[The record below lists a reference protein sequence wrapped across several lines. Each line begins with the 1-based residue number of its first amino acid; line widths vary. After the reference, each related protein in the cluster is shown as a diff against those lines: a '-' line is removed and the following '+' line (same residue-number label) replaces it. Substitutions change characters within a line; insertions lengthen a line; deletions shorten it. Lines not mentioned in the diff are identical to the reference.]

1 MTSPT
6 LTREPD
12 SRGTTVCGR
21 PQTACGSR
29 VHRSHASAA
38 WTTVCDLD
46 ALLPGVGVR
55 ALVGDTQV
63 AVFRLSRPDEVFA
76 IDAFDPFS
84 GAPVLSRG
92 IVGDVKGQ
100 LVVAS
105 PIYKQHF
112 NLHTGQCLEDEAVAV
127 RTFPVRV
134 VDGHVQVRQPSCV
147 YPMTSPS
154 SA

>member
-1 MTSPT
+1 MH
-6 LTREPD
+6 D
-12 SRGTTVCGR
+12 S
-21 PQTACGSR
+21 
-29 VHRSHASAA
+29 A

-46 ALLPGVGVR
+46 ALLPDVGVR

-63 AVFRLSRPDEVFA
+63 AVFRLSRPDGVFA

-112 NLHTGQCLEDEAVAV
+112 NLHTGQCLEDAAVAV

-134 VDGHVQVRQPSCV
+134 IDGHVQVRPQSREHPMPSPASLDALRAPDV
-147 YPMTSPS
+147 Y
-154 SA
+154 

>member
-1 MTSPT
+1 M
-6 LTREPD
+6 
-12 SRGTTVCGR
+12 
-21 PQTACGSR
+21 
-29 VHRSHASAA
+29 HSAA

-46 ALLPGVGVR
+46 ALLPDVGVR

-63 AVFRLSRPDEVFA
+63 AVFRLSRPDGVFA

-105 PIYKQHF
+105 RSTAAL
-112 NLHTGQCLEDEAVAV
+112 NLNRPMPEDEAVRSGHSRA
-127 RTFPVRV
+127 RV
-134 VDGHVQVRQPSCV
+134 HGTSRFGHSRASTHDISGKPRCLRAPDV
-147 YPMTSPS
+147 Y
-154 SA
+154 

>member
-6 LTREPD
+6 LTHGPD
-12 SRGTTVCGR
+12 SRGTTVRGR
-21 PQTACGSR
+21 PRTACGLR
-29 VHRSHASAA
+29 VHPSHSAA

-46 ALLPGVGVR
+46 ALLPDVGVR

-63 AVFRLSRPDEVFA
+63 AVFRLSGSDGIFA
-76 IDAFDPFS
+76 IDALDPFS

-112 NLHTGQCLEDEAVAV
+112 NLHTGQCLEDDAVAI

-134 VDGHVQVRQPSCV
+134 VDGHVQVRQQSCEH
-147 YPMTSPS
+147 PMTSPS

>member
-6 LTREPD
+6 LTRGPD
-12 SRGTTVCGR
+12 SRGTTVRGR
-21 PQTACGSR
+21 PRTACGLR
-29 VHRSHASAA
+29 VHPSHSAA

-46 ALLPGVGVR
+46 ALLPDVGVR
-55 ALVGDTQV
+55 ALVGDAQV
-63 AVFRLSRPDEVFA
+63 AVFRLSGSDGIFA
-76 IDAFDPFS
+76 IDALDPFS

-112 NLHTGQCLEDEAVAV
+112 NLHTGQCLEDDAVAI

-134 VDGHVQVRQPSCV
+134 VDGHVQVRQQLCEH
-147 YPMTSPS
+147 PMTSPS

>member
-1 MTSPT
+1 M
-6 LTREPD
+6 
-12 SRGTTVCGR
+12 
-21 PQTACGSR
+21 
-29 VHRSHASAA
+29 HSAA

-46 ALLPGVGVR
+46 ALLPDVGVR

-63 AVFRLSRPDEVFA
+63 AVFRLSRPDGVFA

-127 RTFPVRV
+127 RTFSVRV
-134 VDGHVQVRQPSCV
+134 VHGHVQVQPQPCEHPMKFPASLDALRAPDV
-147 YPMTSPS
+147 Y
-154 SA
+154 

>member
-1 MTSPT
+1 MAP
-6 LTREPD
+6 RCADVPE
-12 SRGTTVCGR
+12 RHAV
-21 PQTACGSR
+21 R
-29 VHRSHASAA
+29 VRIPALHGAA

-46 ALLPGVGVR
+46 ALLPDVGVR
-55 ALVGDTQV
+55 ALVGDAQV
-63 AVFRLSRPDEVFA
+63 AVFRLSGADGVFA
-76 IDAFDPFS
+76 IDALDPFS

-112 NLHTGQCLEDEAVAV
+112 NLRTGQCLEDDAVAI

-134 VDGHVQVRQPSCV
+134 VDGRVQVRQQSCEH
-147 YPMTSPS
+147 PMTSPS
-154 SA
+154 SD